1 MGKSNKNSVLCK
13 KSAKLENTCMC
24 KKAAICPQYEDRG
37 LRLRP
42 HIWPRLLEN
51 EEPTKATKLVKDE
64 IQDTKNSKKA
74 EEPPSQKELASDN
87 VVDKDNVSTTSLVS
101 TVSEETPKE
110 VITCDEVTNKAVEKL
125 DNVPSVATAVASP
138 RPLLKSRFRPNLS
151 ESDQQ
156 RGRLRRISGCEASPG
171 TPVGRIRTISGSSDD
186 FNVSGLSH
194 QQRRPA
200 SV

>member
-1 MGKSNKNSVLCK
+1 MHVQKGCYMSTIRRSRIKASASHLASLAGKRRANQ
-13 KSAKLENTCMC
+13 E
-24 KKAAICPQYEDRG
+24 
-37 LRLRP
+37 
-42 HIWPRLLEN
+42 
-51 EEPTKATKLVKDE
+51 ATKLVKDE

-156 RGRLRRISGCEASPG
+156 RGRLIPYLIPRNHSSLLFISLLEGFCSKPFFEHYIKHYVSH
-171 TPVGRIRTISGSSDD
+171 TIHQGRFT
-186 FNVSGLSH
+186 
-194 QQRRPA
+194 
-200 SV
+200 